1 MSTTIQRLIV
11 ACVAVLAIAATSN
24 AMAGPLPAGTYVV
37 KCGAD
42 GKGHA
47 YDAQGKAAGTIAGW
61 PCPIPDRKI
70 VITATVI
77 APPPPSYN
85 PAIIGL
91 WGGLA
96 PMQLV
101 DLIRLMIP
109 VNDPAQD
116 IDPNQFE
123 PLETMPTLTCNEAHL
138 N

>member
-1 MSTTIQRLIV
+1 MSITIQRLIAV
-11 ACVAVLAIAATSN
+11 CIAVLAIATSTAT
-24 AMAGPLPAGTYVV
+24 AEKLPPGTYVV

-47 YDAQGKAAGTIAGW
+47 YDAQGKAAGTIVGW

-70 VITATVI
+70 VITSI
-77 APPPPSYN
+77 AIMPPPPSYN
-85 PAIIGL
+85 PAVIGL

-101 DLIRLMIP
+101 DLIKLTIL

-123 PLETMPTLTCNEAHL
+123 PLETMPTLTCDETHL
-138 N
+138 D